1 VTDHTSPH
9 APSPIIRAAEPA
21 EAETI
26 VTLIHRAFAQY
37 RDRLVPASAALR
49 ETRESITA
57 LMARGRVLLAKV
69 DGMAVGC
76 VAVEDKDGCIYIGR
90 LAVEP
95 SARGRKLGLAL
106 MDAAETEA
114 RLMGGNRLRLDCRL
128 SLAENRAFFGALGF
142 VEGAHRCHAGFAEP
156 TYVELEKSLI

>member
-37 RDRLVPASAALR
+37 RDRLVPASAALN
-49 ETRESITA
+49 ETRESIVA
-57 LMARGRVLLAKV
+57 LMAQGRVLLAKV
-69 DGMAVGC
+69 NGMAVGC
-76 VAVEDKDGCIYIGR
+76 VAVEDKGDCIYVGR

-106 MDAAETEA
+106 MDAVETEA
-114 RLMGGNRLRLDCRL
+114 RLMGGRRLRLDCRL
-128 SLAENRAFFGALGF
+128 SLTENRAFFRALGF
-142 VEGAHRCHAGFAEP
+142 IEGAHRCHAGFAEP
-156 TYVELEKSLI
+156 TYVELEKILI

>member
-1 VTDHTSPH
+1 MTDHTSQH

-37 RDRLVPASAALR
+37 RDRLVPASAALN
-49 ETRESITA
+49 ETQESIAA

-69 DGMAVGC
+69 NGMAVGC
-76 VAVEDKDGCIYIGR
+76 VAVEDKGDCIYVGR

-114 RLMGGNRLRLDCRL
+114 RLMGGQRLRLDCRL
-128 SLAENRAFFGALGF
+128 SLTENRAFFGALGF
-142 VEGAHRCHAGFAEP
+142 VEGAHRCHAGFAAP
-156 TYVELEKSLI
+156 TYVELEKILI

>member
-1 VTDHTSPH
+1 VTDHISPLS
-9 APSPIIRAAEPA
+9 PSPIIRVAEPA
-21 EAETI
+21 EAEAI

-37 RDRLVPASAALR
+37 RDRLVPASAALS
-49 ETRESITA
+49 ETRDTIAA
-57 LMARGRVLLAKV
+57 LMTRGRVLLAKV
-69 DGMAVGC
+69 NGMAVGC
-76 VAVEDKDGCIYIGR
+76 VAVEGKGDCVYVGR

-114 RLMGGNRLRLDCRL
+114 RLMGGQRLRVDCRL
-128 SLAENRAFFGALGF
+128 ALTENRSFFGALGF

-156 TYVELEKSLI
+156 TYVELEKILI

>member
-1 VTDHTSPH
+1 MTDHTSPH
-9 APSPIIRAAEPA
+9 APSPIIRVAEPA

-37 RDRLVPASAALR
+37 RDRLVPASAALS
-49 ETRESITA
+49 ETVDSIAA
-57 LMARGRVLLAKV
+57 LMGRGRVLLARV
-69 DGMAVGC
+69 NGMAVGC
-76 VAVEDKDGCIYIGR
+76 ITVEDKGDCIYVGR

-114 RLMGGNRLRLDCRL
+114 RLMGGKRLRADCRL
-128 SLAENRAFFGALGF
+128 ALPQNRAFFRALGF

-156 TYVELEKSLI
+156 TYVELEKTLI

>member
-1 VTDHTSPH
+1 M
-9 APSPIIRAAEPA
+9 
-21 EAETI
+21 I
-26 VTLIHRAFAQY
+26 VTLIQRAFAQY
-37 RDRLVPASAALR
+37 RDRLVPASAALL
-49 ETRESITA
+49 ETRESIAA

-69 DGMAVGC
+69 NGMAVGC
-76 VAVEDKDGCIYIGR
+76 VALEDKGDHVYVGR

-114 RLMGGNRLRLDCRL
+114 RLMGGQRLRVDCRL
-128 SLAENRAFFGALGF
+128 SLTENRSFFGALGF

-156 TYVELEKSLI
+156 TYVELEKILI

>member
-1 VTDHTSPH
+1 MTDHISPH
-9 APSPIIRAAEPA
+9 APSPIIRTAGPA

-26 VTLIHRAFAQY
+26 VALIHRAFAQY
-37 RDRLVPASAALR
+37 RDRLVPASAALK
-49 ETRESITA
+49 ETRESIAA

-76 VAVEDKDGCIYIGR
+76 VAVEDKGDCIYVGR

-114 RLMGGNRLRLDCRL
+114 RLMGGKRLRLDCRL

-156 TYVELEKSLI
+156 TYVELEKILI

>member
-1 VTDHTSPH
+1 MTDHTSLQS
-9 APSPIIRAAEPA
+9 PSPIIRAAEPV

-26 VTLIHRAFAQY
+26 VMLIHRAFAQY
-37 RDRLVPASAALR
+37 RDRLAPPSAALAD
-49 ETRESITA
+49 TRDSIAA
-57 LMARGRVLLAKV
+57 LMTRGRILLAKV
-69 DGMAVGC
+69 NGMAVGC
-76 VAVEDKDGCIYIGR
+76 VAVEDKGDCVCVGR

-114 RLMGGNRLRLDCRL
+114 RLMGGKRLRLDCRL
-128 SLAENRAFFGALGF
+128 ALTENRAFFGALGF

-156 TYVELEKSLI
+156 TYVELEKILI